1 MSPKSV
7 VIVGAGH
14 AGLALSYELARAGV
28 EHLVLERGRVG
39 ESWRTRWDSFCLVT
53 PNWTVQIPGATY
65 AGADPDGF
73 MPRNEI
79 VDHLERYA
87 VSFRAPIQE
96 GVDVSSVE
104 PAPGNGLF
112 LRTSAG
118 DHSAETV
125 VLATG
130 AYQKPHRPLGADS
143 LPAEIHVI
151 DSEAYTNPGALPPGK
166 VLIVGSGQTGCQIS
180 EELNRSGREV
190 VLACGR
196 APWGPRR
203 IDGRDI
209 VSWIVDTPFLE
220 HEIADLP
227 TPLARLGA
235 NVQATG
241 KDGGHDLHFRTLVRD
256 GVRLAGHFIGA
267 EDHFAIFA
275 PDLAESVA
283 FGDARYA
290 DIGNM
295 LVKSCLERGEV
306 PPHLPTPEPFN
317 TESPER
323 IDLRGYGA
331 AIFTSGFRPDYT
343 SWVHFPNAFDHLG
356 FPIQEDGE
364 SSIVPGL
371 YFIGTHFLRKRK
383 SATFLGIAED
393 AAVVAQ
399 KIVNGQARALTTNSD
414 Q

>member
-14 AGLALSYELARAGV
+14 AGLAISYELARAGV

-65 AGADPDGF
+65 EGADPDGF

-96 GVDVSSVE
+96 GVGVSSVE
-104 PAPGNGLF
+104 PAGGNGLL
-112 LRTSAG
+112 LRTSEGDLSAG
-118 DHSAETV
+118 TV

-130 AYQKPHRPLGADS
+130 AYQKPHRPLGAAS

-166 VLIVGSGQTGCQIS
+166 VLVVGSGQTGCQIS
-180 EELNRSGREV
+180 DELNRSGREV

-203 IDGRDI
+203 IDGRDL
-209 VSWIVDTPFLE
+209 VAWIVDTPFLE

-241 KDGGHDLHFRTLVRD
+241 RDGGHDLHFR
-256 GVRLAGHFIGA
+256 A
-267 EDHFAIFA
+267 
-275 PDLAESVA
+275 VA
-283 FGDARYA
+283 
-290 DIGNM
+290 
-295 LVKSCLERGEV
+295 
-306 PPHLPTPEPFN
+306 
-317 TESPER
+317 
-323 IDLRGYGA
+323 
-331 AIFTSGFRPDYT
+331 
-343 SWVHFPNAFDHLG
+343 
-356 FPIQEDGE
+356 
-364 SSIVPGL
+364 
-371 YFIGTHFLRKRK
+371 
-383 SATFLGIAED
+383 
-393 AAVVAQ
+393 
-399 KIVNGQARALTTNSD
+399 
-414 Q
+414 